1 MGCTNHVPP
10 FFALRCHRKAPGD
23 LSLGYDALSAKVPSP
38 PLCLGD
44 CPLESL
50 SASSSSSDLPR
61 PRCLRQAGGLQG
73 STHIQTHH
81 YIITWQVTAE
91 KKKTERWREE
101 KKVVVKKKKKMARE
115 RMSNTGCRIT
125 LFPRQETARPP
136 PGVHSICPHT
146 FFLMAYRKDAL
157 RIFLLHHP
165 RHSSTELKSH
175 RKLLSFTLQD
185 KYSHF
190 PCTSN
195 VHTRY

>member
-1 MGCTNHVPP
+1 MSLL
-10 FFALRCHRKAPGD
+10 FLRFDVTVKHRVTWVWVTTR
-23 LSLGYDALSAKVPSP
+23 SLPK
-38 PLCLGD
+38 
-44 CPLESL
+44 CPHRR
-50 SASSSSSDLPR
+50 SASATARWSLCPPHLLHQICQDPGVYGKREGCRGQHTYRHTIISL
-61 PRCLRQAGGLQG
+61 LGKLQ
-73 STHIQTHH
+73 Q
-81 YIITWQVTAE
+81 
-91 KKKTERWREE
+91 KKKNRKVEGR
-101 KKVVVKKKKKMARE
+101 KKGCCKKKKKMARE
-115 RMSNTGCRIT
+115 RMSNSGCRIT